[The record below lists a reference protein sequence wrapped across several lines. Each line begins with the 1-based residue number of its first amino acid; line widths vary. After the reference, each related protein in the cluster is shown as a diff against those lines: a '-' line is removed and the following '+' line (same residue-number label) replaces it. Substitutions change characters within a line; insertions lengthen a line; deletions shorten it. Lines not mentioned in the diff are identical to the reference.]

1 MNRQL
6 AQALL
11 GLFIIV
17 LAPARAY
24 CAGERGGDS
33 LTVSLLTCSPG
44 TTEIYS
50 LFGHTGLRVQTSGGG
65 DVVFHYGVFDY
76 DAPHFIWRFVLG
88 ETDYAIG
95 CEPFDAFLDSYRA
108 QGLGVKEQV
117 LNLTQEECRRLY
129 QALLVNYLPENR
141 TYRYNYFFDNCATR
155 PRVKVEE
162 AVDGIVK
169 YDDREDI
176 ETFRGAVHGC
186 LQGHPWARFGIDL
199 VLGADVDRQMEG
211 VERYFLPKYLHD
223 GFRNAL
229 VVPRDTAFRD
239 LVLSESD
246 LCQPRNGAAE
256 MAAAGDGFWTPRTC
270 SLLVLLLVVAVSIY
284 GVVKGRAFLGLDIV
298 LFSLAGCVGLLLT
311 FLTFFSQHPAVDS
324 NWNMVVF
331 HPFHLLFLPLYIR
344 NARMWKMDYYHLA
357 NALVLVVFFFCF
369 SVLPQQINTA
379 VVPLALSL
387 WVRSL
392 SYSILAF
399 EHRWR

>member
-76 DAPHFIWRFVLG
+76 DAPHFIWRFVRG

-108 QGLGVKEQV
+108 QGLGVREQV
-117 LNLTQEECRRLY
+117 LNLTQ
-129 QALLVNYLPENR
+129 
-141 TYRYNYFFDNCATR
+141 
-155 PRVKVEE
+155 
-162 AVDGIVK
+162 VDGIVK

-229 VVPRDTAFRD
+229 VVPRDTVFRD